1 MIVSPP
7 LLSSWEVC
15 NVLRA
20 CECCYKQPILISDS
34 EWLLSKVVALSTHIT
49 CWQVHQWNFGWL
61 WSIPFSIKINL
72 RMLFP
77 FLIRVSTVMW
87 RFRQV
92 WTNKMLEVKNR
103 IIKWGVLC
111 NETEQKKV
119 LFVAYPLLT
128 AWHDIFCSKTF
139 RR

>member
-1 MIVSPP
+1 MVVVCKNTLNAKYIKKIENTFDFVILNKQNALNCKIVSQTGLLSNSTGFVCLILTMIVSPP

-15 NVLRA
+15 IVLRA

-77 FLIRVSTVMW
+77 FLIRVSTVM
-87 RFRQV
+87 
-92 WTNKMLEVKNR
+92 
-103 IIKWGVLC
+103 
-111 NETEQKKV
+111 
-119 LFVAYPLLT
+119 
-128 AWHDIFCSKTF
+128 
-139 RR
+139 